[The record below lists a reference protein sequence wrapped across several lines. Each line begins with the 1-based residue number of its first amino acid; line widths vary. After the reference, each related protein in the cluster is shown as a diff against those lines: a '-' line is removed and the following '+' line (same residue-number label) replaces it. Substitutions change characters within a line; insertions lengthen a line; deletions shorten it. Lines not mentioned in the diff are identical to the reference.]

1 MLFDSFLLQL
11 RLTKVNEQLES
22 EKREFAILLEK
33 RNREIDSLNGKL
45 YKTLLLYFVIIYT

>member
-45 YKTLLLYFVIIYT
+45 YKTVLLYFVIIYT